1 MTDGK
6 GVEPL
11 TLFEPVDHDQAHADL
26 ARTLDQHRP
35 VLDRL
40 DAAHALQLTL
50 WELFPQLTLEAR
62 QGGATWQTIAAVL
75 NLTTDEV
82 QAVYAQAVVTE
93 AKLRPGFDAAS
104 AYSILPDQVG
114 E

>member
-1 MTDGK
+1 
-6 GVEPL
+6 V
-11 TLFEPVDHDQAHADL
+11 TLFREIDPATAHRDL
-26 ARTLDQHRP
+26 ARCLDRNRP

-40 DAAHALQLTL
+40 AASRHIQCTL

-62 QGGATWQTIAAVL
+62 QQGATWETIAAVL

-104 AYSILPDQVG
+104 AYAVLPDQVG